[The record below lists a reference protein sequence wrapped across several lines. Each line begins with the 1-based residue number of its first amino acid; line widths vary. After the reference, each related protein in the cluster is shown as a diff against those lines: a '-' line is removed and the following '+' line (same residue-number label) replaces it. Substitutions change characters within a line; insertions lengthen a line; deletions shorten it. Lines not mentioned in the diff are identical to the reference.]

1 LGLPSQARPA
11 RACPFARA
19 HARACPLDWAFI
31 SFFFLHLEWGK
42 KSDNVSFGFAKILAT
57 VAPKKSSLNVF
68 FTPKPVF

>member
-31 SFFFLHLEWGK
+31 SFFFASRMGK
-42 KSDNVSFGFAKILAT
+42 KIRQRVIWFCQDFGHSGAQKI
-57 VAPKKSSLNVF
+57 KS
-68 FTPKPVF
+68 